1 VPSRQSSLRLRR
13 VYGLGTVTSPLW
25 DSLQEAAGAFA
36 PRFEVASSDPTKLSL
51 VLRDPSGSRELELRY
66 RSERGLFLRTY
77 FLVLEAE
84 VAGVGPATAG
94 ALALRRRRLVWRRPK
109 PPHGKLWSERL
120 SPPAL
125 KATLK
130 RLPVERLRLNWNPLA
145 QRWRLVVETVVGGV
159 TATFFPPLLTPNP
172 LRREEADALIALVEA
187 LARAAAGD

>member
-1 VPSRQSSLRLRR
+1 MVLSP
-13 VYGLGTVTSPLW
+13 VTGPLW

-36 PRFEVASSDPTKLSL
+36 PRFEVASSDPARLRL
-51 VLRDPSGSRELELRY
+51 VLRERAGSRELQVRY

-77 FLVLEAE
+77 FLVVEAE
-84 VAGVGPATAG
+84 IAGAGPAAAG
-94 ALALRRRRLVWRRPK
+94 TLTLRRRRLGWRRPK

-130 RLPVERLRLNWNPLA
+130 QLPVERLRLDWHPPA
-145 QRWRLVVETVVGGV
+145 QSWRLVVETVVGGV

-187 LARAAAGD
+187 LGRAAAGD